1 MVKRADVVLEWAD
14 GEHLFALKGKEIE
27 ALEAECINP
36 STGGTGIGLGAIWQ
50 RVMTGSWYR
59 SDIRNIIRLGLM
71 GGGMG
76 PIEANRM
83 CKTYVD
89 DIPISNLNPTINNP
103 NCPLAVAQVILSA
116 AVIGVEADENQG
128 ES

>member
-1 MVKRADVVLEWAD
+1 MVKRADVTLEWAN
-14 GEHLFALKGKEIE
+14 GEYLFALKGREIE

-36 STGGTGIGLGAIWQ
+36 STNGVGIGLGAIWA
-50 RVMTGSWYR
+50 RVMGGTWYR

-89 DIPISNLNPTINNP
+89 DVPISSQMPNFQNP
-103 NCPLAVAQVILSA
+103 NCPLLVAQVILSA
-116 AVIGVEADENQG
+116 AVIGVEG
-128 ES
+128 EESSGE